1 MVHILCKSR
10 VLLLR
15 LRLFFL
21 GVLGK
26 STMTSAVRLDDFG
39 RSTLDDPGRSTPPFL
54 TGLEIVAGG
63 SGRSDTLS

>member
-1 MVHILCKSR
+1 MVHILCRSR

-21 GVLGK
+21 GVFGK
-26 STMTSAVRLDDFG
+26 STMTLDDVCLDDLG
-39 RSTLDDPGRSTPPFL
+39 RSLDDPGRSTPPFL